1 MARMVL
7 NSWTLGPGHETIG
20 RWLILEIFW
29 FWDFF
34 RYHNFKLKLMH
45 GKLLCDVEFLLTVVF
60 ERLKYSFC
68 LEKCFR
74 WIEKSHCLGSDILGE
89 DSYWAFVGIFKITL
103 QLMRFQSQKLY
114 QVKRLLSDVRKIKKG
129 SWKSWCFKQLFL
141 PSVVWDSYIFLTSE
155 NNKKVSTCNIFQK
168 SSAYAI
174 TRGKKSS
181 SLLLFDWPTVYKV
194 IAHCLYSSCQSVS
207 VFSSSV

>member
-1 MARMVL
+1 MGNYFVTL
-7 NSWTLGPGHETIG
+7 NFTYCSIWTS
-20 RWLILEIFW
+20 EIF
-29 FWDFF
+29 FLF
-34 RYHNFKLKLMH
+34 REMLSLDRKIS
-45 GKLLCDVEFLLTVVF
+45 LCRKWHFRG
-60 ERLKYSFC
+60 RLVLSF
-68 LEKCFR
+68 
-74 WIEKSHCLGSDILGE
+74 
-89 DSYWAFVGIFKITL
+89 FVGIFKITL

-174 TRGKKSS
+174 TREKKSS